1 MMMEAEDSSATDAD
15 TGVNERIARRVRE
28 LRTAR
33 GYSLDALAT
42 RCGVSRS
49 MISLIERAAASPT
62 AVVLEKLAT
71 GLGIPLAGL
80 FGGGSEDTPAEPL
93 VRRAQQP
100 IWRDPESGYMRR
112 NISPP
117 GWPSPLHLVEVVFP
131 PAARVAYE
139 IGPREN
145 VVHQQIW
152 MLKGRI
158 DLMLGD
164 QLHELREGDCL
175 AMRLDQPLIYSNPT
189 RQSARYIVAICAEPA
204 PPGTPR
210 TPITPTGA

>member
-1 MMMEAEDSSATDAD
+1 MMMESDPITPDAD
-15 TGVNERIARRVRE
+15 AGVNERIARRVRE

-33 GYSLDALAT
+33 GYSLDVLAT
-42 RCGVSRS
+42 RSGVSRS
-49 MISLIERAAASPT
+49 MISLIERSAASPT
-62 AVVLEKLAT
+62 AVVLDKLAT
-71 GLGIPLAGL
+71 GLGVPLAGL
-80 FGGGSEDTPAEPL
+80 FGGGREDAPVERL

-117 GWPSPLHLVEVVFP
+117 GWPSPLHLVEVDFP
-131 PAARVAYE
+131 PGARVAYE
-139 IGPREN
+139 IGSREN

-152 MLKGRI
+152 ILKGRI
-158 DLMLGD
+158 DLTLGE

-189 RQSARYIVAICAEPA
+189 RQSARYIVALCTEAA
-204 PPGTPR
+204 HPPG
-210 TPITPTGA
+210 A

>member
-1 MMMEAEDSSATDAD
+1 MMMERADSRTSDTDAG
-15 TGVNERIARRVRE
+15 GVNERIAHRVRE
-28 LRTAR
+28 LRAAR
-33 GYSLDALAT
+33 GYSLEALAT

-62 AVVLEKLAT
+62 AVVLEKLAS
-71 GLGIPLAGL
+71 GLGVPLAGL
-80 FGGGSEDTPAEPL
+80 FGGAQENTPVQPL

-117 GWPSPLHLVEVVFP
+117 GWPSPLHLAEVDFP

-145 VVHQQIW
+145 VVHQQLW

-158 DLMLGD
+158 DLTLGD

-189 RQSARYIVAICAEPA
+189 RQSARYIVAICTEPA
-204 PPGTPR
+204 PSGSRNPSPS
-210 TPITPTGA
+210 TGA

>member
-1 MMMEAEDSSATDAD
+1 MENSIPTATDPD
-15 TGVNERIARRVRE
+15 TGINERIARRVRE
-28 LRTAR
+28 LRSAR

-42 RCGVSRS
+42 RSGVSRS

-80 FGGGSEDTPAEPL
+80 FGGGREDMAMEPL

-117 GWPSPLHLVEVVFP
+117 GWPSPLHLVEVDFP
-131 PAARVAYE
+131 PGARVAYE
-139 IGPREN
+139 IGPREHI
-145 VVHQQIW
+145 VHQQIW

-158 DLMLGD
+158 DLTLGD

-189 RQSARYIVAICAEPA
+189 RQSARYIVAICTESA
-204 PPGTPR
+204 PSGSR
-210 TPITPTGA
+210 TA

>member
-1 MMMEAEDSSATDAD
+1 MEDAEPVPPDTDA
-15 TGVNERIARRVRE
+15 GVNDRIARRVRE

-33 GYSLDALAT
+33 GYSLDVLAA
-42 RCGVSRS
+42 RSGVSRS

-62 AVVLEKLAT
+62 AVVLDKLAT
-71 GLGIPLAGL
+71 GLGVPLAGL
-80 FGGGSEDTPAEPL
+80 FGGGREDAPVERL
-93 VRRAQQP
+93 VRRARQP

-117 GWPSPLHLVEVVFP
+117 GWPSPLHLVEVDFP
-131 PAARVAYE
+131 PGARVAYE

-145 VVHQQIW
+145 VVHQQVW

-158 DLMLGD
+158 DLTLGD

-189 RQSARYIVAICAEPA
+189 RQSARYIVALCTEPA
-204 PPGTPR
+204 HPPG
-210 TPITPTGA
+210 A

>member
-1 MMMEAEDSSATDAD
+1 MMMDSEDPPSTDAD
-15 TGVNERIARRVRE
+15 TGVNARIARRVRE
-28 LRTAR
+28 LRSAR
-33 GYSLDALAT
+33 GYTLDALT
-42 RCGVSRS
+42 VRCGVSRS

-62 AVVLEKLAT
+62 AVVLEKLAS
-71 GLGIPLAGL
+71 GLGVPLASL
-80 FGGGSEDTPAEPL
+80 FGGEEADEPVQPL

-112 NISPP
+112 NLSPP
-117 GWPSPLHLVEVVFP
+117 GWPSPLHLVEVDFP
-131 PAARVAYE
+131 PGARVAYD

-145 VVHQQIW
+145 VVHQQMW

-158 DLMLGD
+158 DLTIGS

-189 RQSARYIVAICAEPA
+189 RQSARYIIAICTES
-204 PPGTPR
+204 
-210 TPITPTGA
+210 IGA